1 MKKNLDS
8 ILSGW
13 IPSVLIIISQWR
25 CMVNRTNLYQII
37 EKSILQH
44 PSISTPTASLSMA
57 DQFPPHG
64 VCLQTNCPVVVVRK
78 LIPRSGCST
87 ILTFC
92 RKQTTSTARESHLP
106 SSPMYWLM
114 ISWTHHTLS
123 CFATNEFIQLTWCAC
138 WMNPPLDESKTKL
151 ALFRGGCCGHTQ
163 TPRWDWYWC
172 RRGRRRH
179 RRSIDRPSPY
189 NIIMCGQFTRRV
201 GLYWTSPRSSTGFF
215 FSLTLSYCSRDFH
228 CWEFVV
234 SRTCIDALGSI
245 CDRLVRGEPAGWD
258 IRESKWIFGRFCW
271 NIGETS
277 EIYWIIYVRLWV
289 CVCRWSVSGASH
301 LVRSSQKFFLLVC
314 LVRVRSSSRG
324 FARQAV
330 TPGFM
335 QPTNLHIGRIL
346 LEDVLVFQ
354 MLLFCW

>member
-1 MKKNLDS
+1 MLRHEWIHSTHVVRMLNESAAGWKQNKTRTF
-8 ILSGW
+8 SGW
-13 IPSVLIIISQWR
+13 LLRAHTNTSLRLVLVSSGAPS
-25 CMVNRTNLYQII
+25 
-37 EKSILQH
+37 
-44 PSISTPTASLSMA
+44 P
-57 DQFPPHG
+57 
-64 VCLQTNCPVVVVRK
+64 
-78 LIPRSGCST
+78 
-87 ILTFC
+87 
-92 RKQTTSTARESHLP
+92 
-106 SSPMYWLM
+106 
-114 ISWTHHTLS
+114 
-123 CFATNEFIQLTWCAC
+123 
-138 WMNPPLDESKTKL
+138 PPLHRS
-151 ALFRGGCCGHTQ
+151 AVSIQHNNVRAVHSQ
-163 TPRWDWYWC
+163 
-172 RRGRRRH
+172 GR
-179 RRSIDRPSPY
+179 IVLDVAAVVY
-189 NIIMCGQFTRRV
+189 
-201 GLYWTSPRSSTGFF
+201 GLF

-245 CDRLVRGEPAGWD
+245 CVRGEPAGWD

-277 EIYWIIYVRLWV
+277 KIYWIIYVRLWV

>member
-201 GLYWTSPRSSTGFF
+201 GLYWTSPRSSTDFF
-215 FSLTLSYCSRDFH
+215 FRSLCLIVLEIFIVGSSLWAGR
-228 CWEFVV
+228 
-234 SRTCIDALGSI
+234 ALT
-245 CDRLVRGEPAGWD
+245 RW
-258 IRESKWIFGRFCW
+258 GRFAFGGSLQDGIFA
-271 NIGETS
+271 NQSGFS
-277 EIYWIIYVRLWV
+277 GVSVEI
-289 CVCRWSVSGASH
+289 
-301 LVRSSQKFFLLVC
+301 LVKRVKF
-314 LVRVRSSSRG
+314 
-324 FARQAV
+324 
-330 TPGFM
+330 T
-335 QPTNLHIGRIL
+335 
-346 LEDVLVFQ
+346 E
-354 MLLFCW
+354 